1 MPAFCTALII
11 RRQSPGG
18 IIGSSLL
25 INFNCNMTAKDNPQR
40 ASFSIPALKGLL
52 EPLRSLRRFESSSI
66 AGPLDE
72 EYKRDLCLSICRKGS
87 YNEEYTDKVMAA
99 IRESDQVSKNTDISH
114 YCRAHKRIRIL
125 ESTMIMLKDRFS
137 PIDRV
142 PVHSRSSRSIISHK
156 IYLILV
162 LNIRYDLAEA
172 YCGLEEWNQGRKW
185 SGRVMALVKEV
196 GLRYSGCHPNTYMS
210 ACLLNGRCNN
220 KLGRWEEAIASMEEA
235 VAYAPQLKEEL
246 KLFKKDLQDHKKRQL
261 KAVKMALKRRRD
273 KDGRQLL
280 LRYPR
285 DFDRALSRLYLK
297 ANMWD
302 LPINPRRLDAP
313 PATSAQKPKSQ
324 A

>member
-11 RRQSPGG
+11 GGQSPKA

-25 INFNCNMTAKDNPQR
+25 INFNCNMTAKDNPER

-52 EPLRSLRRFESSSI
+52 EPLRSLRRFGSSSI
-66 AGPLDE
+66 TGPLDK

-87 YNEEYTDKVMAA
+87 YNEEYTDKVMAD

-114 YCRAHKRIRIL
+114 YCRTHKRIRIL

-137 PIDRV
+137 VIDRA

-156 IYLILV
+156 AYLMLV
-162 LNIRYDLAEA
+162 LCIRYDLAEA
-172 YCGLEEWNQGRKW
+172 YYELDEWDQGRKW
-185 SGRVMALVKEV
+185 SGRVMTLVKEK
-196 GLRYSGCHPNTYMS
+196 GMQYFACHPNFYMS
-210 ACLLNGRCNN
+210 AYLLNGRCNN
-220 KLGRWEEAIASMEEA
+220 KLGRWEEAIASMEEP
-235 VAYAPQLKEEL
+235 VAYAPQLQEEL
-246 KLFKKDLQDHKKRQL
+246 NYFKKDLQDHKDRQL
-261 KAVKMALKRRRD
+261 KAVKMALQRRRD
-273 KDGRQLL
+273 KDGRPLL

-302 LPINPRRLDAP
+302 HPINPRRLGPP
-313 PATSAQKPKSQ
+313 PATR
-324 A
+324 